1 MEKGMAIIENTG
13 EGTKTVFIDQDVLEC
28 ARLNLRTKKRTEEP
42 KKEQSKKSR
51 EKKRMER
58 MKNRIRAELVASG
71 AVAIA
76 GMTGM
81 VHALL
86 WVPTS
91 IILLCAACVG
101 LGACLGVKK

>member
-1 MEKGMAIIENTG
+1 MNKGMAIIENT
-13 EGTKTVFIDQDVLEC
+13 ETETKTVFIDQDVLEC
-28 ARLNLRTKKRTEEP
+28 ARLNLRTKKRIEEQ
-42 KKEQSKKSR
+42 KKEHGKKAR
-51 EKKRMER
+51 ERKRMER
-58 MKNRIRAELVASG
+58 MKNRIRTELIAG
-71 AVAIA
+71 CAVAIA

-91 IILLCAACVG
+91 IIFLCAACVG

>member
-1 MEKGMAIIENTG
+1 MEKGLAIIENAG

-28 ARLNLRTKKRTEEP
+28 ARLNLRTKKRIEEQ
-42 KKEQSKKSR
+42 KKEHSKKSR

-58 MKNRIRAELVASG
+58 MKNRIRAELVG
-71 AVAIA
+71 AGVVAIA

>member
-1 MEKGMAIIENTG
+1 MNGMMTIEKTDE
-13 EGTKTVFIDQDVLEC
+13 KTTAVFVDQETLEC
-28 ARLNLRTKKRTEEP
+28 ARLNLRTKKRIEVQKQEHG
-42 KKEQSKKSR
+42 KKAR
-51 EKKRMER
+51 ERKRMER
-58 MKNRIRAELVASG
+58 MKNRIRTELIAGG

-91 IILLCAACVG
+91 IIFLCAACVG